1 MSRVLTALQ
10 PTGILH
16 IGNYFGAI
24 EPFLHLQNAGNE
36 NFLFA
41 VDYHAI
47 TVPQDP
53 ETLRKNLLFA
63 TAVYLASGVDPEKTT
78 LFQQSHVLEH
88 TELAWILSCIATMG
102 ELERMTQYKDKT
114 KKITSEEKDR
124 TVEAANSSDLRLSK
138 FDSNA
143 DASAKQTSVSVGL
156 FTYPILMAADI
167 LLYDTEIVPVG
178 EDQKQHVEL
187 ARDLAQRF
195 NARYGETF
203 VVPKP
208 VIRESGARIMGLD
221 DPEKKMS
228 KSATSEKNFIS
239 LMDDETTVLKKIK
252 SAVTDSVGTIK
263 FEEHRKGISN
273 LMTIYSLVTDMTT
286 EQIENEFEGKGYG
299 DFKAALAANISSFL
313 LPMQE
318 KIQELLKDENH
329 LRRVLDIGAQK
340 ARAIATKK
348 MIEVRKKIGVS

>member
-10 PTGILH
+10 PTGVLH

-24 EPFLHLQNAGNE
+24 DPFLKLQNQGNE

-63 TAVYLASGVDPEKTT
+63 TAVYLAAGVDPLKTT
-78 LFQQSHVLEH
+78 LFQQSHVQEH
-88 TELAWILSCIATMG
+88 TELSWILSCVAGMG
-102 ELERMTQYKDKT
+102 ELERMTQYKDK
-114 KKITSEEKDR
+114 
-124 TVEAANSSDLRLSK
+124 
-138 FDSNA
+138 
-143 DASAKQTSVSVGL
+143 AKGKGENVSVGL

-167 LLYDTEIVPVG
+167 LLYDTDIVPVG

-187 ARDLAQRF
+187 ARDLAQKFNSRF
-195 NARYGETF
+195 GETF

-208 VIRESGARIMGLD
+208 QIRESGARIMGLD

-228 KSATSEKNFIS
+228 KSAASDKNFIS
-239 LMDDETTVLKKIK
+239 LMDDESIVLKKIK
-252 SAVTDSVGTIK
+252 SAVTDSVGTIVYD
-263 FEEHRKGISN
+263 ESRHGVAN
-273 LMTIYSLVTDMTT
+273 LMTIYSLVTGSTIN
-286 EQIENEFEGKGYG
+286 EIEKEFNGKGYG
-299 DFKAALAANISSFL
+299 DFKVALAAHITKFL
-313 LPMQE
+313 SPMQE
-318 KIQELLKDENH
+318 KIRELLEDESALH
-329 LRRVLDIGAQK
+329 VILEEGAKK
-340 ARAIATKK
+340 ARVIAQKK